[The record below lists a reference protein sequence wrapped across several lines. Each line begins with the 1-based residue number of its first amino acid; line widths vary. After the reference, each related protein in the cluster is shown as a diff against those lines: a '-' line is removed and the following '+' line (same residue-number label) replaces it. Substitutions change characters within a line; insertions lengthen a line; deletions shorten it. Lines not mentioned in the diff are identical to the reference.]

1 MSNFLFAILL
11 PPKFLH
17 NFISF
22 QLDIKLISHNLL
34 TKNGLTLHGKVYT
47 VQDVRVMLFWKKSD
61 FKKAAEYIVHVIL
74 NIQTQFY
81 EGLKLKIKCTPDELF
96 KFRKLS
102 DYN

>member
-1 MSNFLFAILL
+1 
-11 PPKFLH
+11 
-17 NFISF
+17 
-22 QLDIKLISHNLL
+22 
-34 TKNGLTLHGKVYT
+34 
-47 VQDVRVMLFWKKSD
+47 
-61 FKKAAEYIVHVIL
+61 L